1 MNFQRNGNAHASYAP
16 MATTDNF
23 RMHTVGSSVDRNDN
37 GAGAK
42 KNTACGSSLAMVY
55 APYQKWQNILDADTA
70 LCKGTIFAGLVK
82 PFCPG
87 L

>member
-1 MNFQRNGNAHASYAP
+1 MNFQRNGNARASYSP
-16 MATTDNF
+16 MTATGSY
-23 RMHTVGSSVDRNDN
+23 RMHTVGSSVERNDDD
-37 GAGAK
+37 ADMK
-42 KNTACGSSLAMVY
+42 KNTARGALAMVY

-87 L
+87 M